1 MLTNLSITYPLS
13 ILLIDQATIVTVLA
27 IVTAFFAIILIL
39 GVRKSYLLKKEN
51 KRLDEISEQMAKEK
65 EEYKDFTDGH
75 MYGGN

>member
-1 MLTNLSITYPLS
+1 MPYMLSASYPLS
-13 ILLIDQATIVTVLA
+13 IFLIDQATVVVVLA

-51 KRLDEISEQMAKEK
+51 KRLDEISEKLAKEK

>member
-1 MLTNLSITYPLS
+1 MHFMLISSYPLS
-13 ILLIDQATIVTVLA
+13 IFLIDQATIVTLLS
-27 IVTAFFAIILIL
+27 IVTAFFGIILIL
-39 GVRKSYLLKKEN
+39 GVRKSYKLKKEN

>member
-1 MLTNLSITYPLS
+1 MLINYSPLS
-13 ILLIDQATIVTVLA
+13 ILLIDQVTIVVLLA
-27 IVTAFFAIILIL
+27 IVTAFFTIILIL

-51 KRLDEISEQMAKEK
+51 KRLDEISEKLIKEK